1 MRGSDGSNSS
11 SKDDGDDRHGSI
23 SSSGGSNDSR
33 GSSLSSSSNS
43 YGSKGADVGSK
54 KEGRRV
60 KAGTRTNASMV
71 DGDGERMIGSGRSR
85 RHSISRIKR
94 LVRQLLIELGEDP
107 DREGLVDTPER
118 VAEMYAE
125 IFSGYTM
132 DSELDVTFTEESD
145 VVVAREIQFYSMCE
159 HHILPFFGK
168 VHIAYIPD
176 GKVFG
181 ISKLVRLV
189 EKYAKRLQIQ
199 ERMTKQIADEL
210 EDKVKGVLV
219 VVEGDHMCMR
229 MRGVKNN
236 SKILTIAYR
245 GEFENRELREQIL
258 ALLRDN
264 STRMYGI

>member
-1 MRGSDGSNSS
+1 MSDDGRGKGRGKGKGGAGSGEMDSS
-11 SKDDGDDRHGSI
+11 SKGSVMDVKVKSKNADGDS
-23 SSSGGSNDSR
+23 
-33 GSSLSSSSNS
+33 
-43 YGSKGADVGSK
+43 SKGKASNYSNGNIN
-54 KEGRRV
+54 RRYST
-60 KAGTRTNASMV
+60 A
-71 DGDGERMIGSGRSR
+71 
-85 RHSISRIKR
+85 RIKR
-94 LVRQLLIELGEDP
+94 LIRQLLIELGEDP
-107 DREGLVDTPER
+107 DREGLADTPER

-125 IFSGYTM
+125 IFSGYNM

-189 EKYAKRLQIQ
+189 EKYSKRLQIQ

-210 EDKVKGVLV
+210 KDKVKGVVV

-236 SKILTIAYR
+236 SRILTIAYR
-245 GEFENRELREQIL
+245 GEFENKDLREQIL
-258 ALLRDN
+258 LLLRD
-264 STRMYGI
+264 SSSSSARMYGI

>member
-1 MRGSDGSNSS
+1 MRKVSKDGNENDNDGGHGGSSDNKNTNVDMRKRIRSMESS
-11 SKDDGDDRHGSI
+11 SMDEKVK
-23 SSSGGSNDSR
+23 
-33 GSSLSSSSNS
+33 SSN
-43 YGSKGADVGSK
+43 
-54 KEGRRV
+54 
-60 KAGTRTNASMV
+60 
-71 DGDGERMIGSGRSR
+71 GDGKERDCSINNK
-85 RHSISRIKR
+85 RHSTARIKR
-94 LVRQLLIELGEDP
+94 LIRQLLIELGEDP

-132 DSELDVTFTEESD
+132 DSELDVTFTEESN

-210 EDKVKGVLV
+210 KDKVKGVLV

-236 SKILTIAYR
+236 SRILTIAYR
-245 GEFENRELREQIL
+245 GEFEKREVREQVL
-258 ALLRDN
+258 SLLMDSSN
-264 STRMYGI
+264 ARMYDI